1 MDKLRFEHFTKNIPL
16 PCKRSYKL
24 QLTEK
29 IEMVI
34 SRMRWKAIFQDTKKE
49 ENKQQ
54 RYALRSFK
62 IPPPVK
68 ELALF
73 ESEMIELVKNIK
85 F

>member
-1 MDKLRFEHFTKNIPL
+1 
-16 PCKRSYKL
+16 
-24 QLTEK
+24 
-29 IEMVI
+29 MVI

-62 IPPPVK
+62 IPSPVK